1 LAKKIVDTNILLDYP
16 DIIVNEE
23 NIVVPTTV
31 ISELES
37 IKTSGTKSEEIR
49 YKARHA
55 VHMLEE
61 NPNKYEP
68 YIVKPNEA
76 DHVIRDYGVDITNDT
91 YIIYSCLAF
100 EDSVLIT
107 NDLCMSLIAKN
118 VFNVNVMP
126 YNKDKKI
133 YKGYKEVKL
142 CDSELAYFYENM
154 TENQFDNLINE
165 YLIIDDIDGNIIDC
179 YKWTENGYEKTTYR
193 NIKTDAFGDI
203 KPLDTYQECAFNSI
217 KNNDITVLFGRSGAG
232 KTTIPLYY
240 LQSLYEKGKIRR
252 IYIVYHYETLKGAK
266 QLGYVKGDLT
276 TKILET
282 GSIGNILAS
291 KYGDKT
297 QVQRLIEDGALE
309 IIPTAN
315 IRGAEFGSD
324 TGLLVTEA
332 QNLDT
337 YTLKTI
343 IQRCKNGCKQIYEG
357 DILEQNDLNT
367 FYVGI
372 ERMVEVFKNNKEF
385 GCVKLKYNYRSKLSE
400 LADLM

>member
-1 LAKKIVDTNILLDYP
+1 MAKKIVDTNILLNYP
-16 DIIVNEE
+16 DIINNETD
-23 NIVVPTTV
+23 IVIPTTV

-37 IKTSGTKSEEIR
+37 IKTSGTKDEETR
-49 YKARHA
+49 CKARHA
-55 VHMLEE
+55 VHMLQD
-61 NPNKYEP
+61 NPDKYEP
-68 YIVKPNEA
+68 YIVKTKEA
-76 DHVIRDYGVDITNDT
+76 DDVILEHWVDITNDT

-100 EDSVLIT
+100 EDSVLVT

-118 VFNVNVMP
+118 IFNVNVMP

-142 CDSELAYFYENM
+142 CDSELAYFYEHM

-165 YLIIDDIDGNIIDC
+165 YLIIDDKNGTAIDC
-179 YKWTENGYEKTTYR
+179 YKWTENRYVKSTYKT
-193 NIKTDAFGDI
+193 IKTDAFGDI
-203 KPLDTYQECAFNSI
+203 KPLDIYQECAFDSI
-217 KNNDITVLFGRSGAG
+217 KENEITVLFGRSGAG
-232 KTTIPLYY
+232 KTTIPLCY
-240 LQSLYEKGKIRR
+240 LQGLYEKGKIRK
-252 IYIVYHYETLKGAK
+252 IYMVYHYEPLKGAK

-276 TKILET
+276 TKIIDS
-282 GSIGNILAS
+282 GAIGNILSS

-297 QVQRLIEDGALE
+297 HVLRLIEDGVLE

-315 IRGAEFGSD
+315 IRGAELGSD
-324 TGLLVTEA
+324 TALLVTEV
-332 QNLDT
+332 QNLDV

-343 IQRCKNGCKQIYEG
+343 IQRCKSGCKQIYEG

-367 FYVGI
+367 SYTGI

-385 GCVKLKYNYRSKLSE
+385 GCVKLKNNYRNKLNE